1 VSADASRDAL
11 HGIVGSVVPVLG
23 LVTSLQEQVEW
34 GMRVTS
40 LGIGIIVGLISAW
53 QLLKKR

>member
-1 VSADASRDAL
+1 
-11 HGIVGSVVPVLG
+11 
-23 LVTSLQEQVEW
+23 
-34 GMRVTS
+34 MRVTS

>member
-1 VSADASRDAL
+1 M
-11 HGIVGSVVPVLG
+11 
-23 LVTSLQEQVEW
+23 QEQVEW

>member
-1 VSADASRDAL
+1 MSADASRDAA

>member
-1 VSADASRDAL
+1 MSADAYRDAL

>member
-1 VSADASRDAL
+1 MSADSARDAA

-23 LVTSLQEQVEW
+23 IVTSLQEQIEW

-40 LGIGIIVGLISAW
+40 LGIGIIVGLISAY